1 MQSNKTLARIEA
13 LTNSFERTKH
23 LATRTEIES
32 CWREESK
39 SPNTLAKIKQD
50 IPQERTNKQKQKQ
63 LYSRLEQDTERRRQ
77 KAKQQRQQ
85 RQVIQYKDD
94 HVLIKRKPTSKRI
107 KDDHVPIKRKPTSKK
122 SQSVVQRVKILI
134 KSQGRALDGQII
146 TSTTTLFNLIDK
158 SNNGTISL
166 IELNEALHRLDVGFK
181 RERIKDLCDKIESN
195 HPNKN
200 INLQEFV
207 SIFGSSSDK
216 IHTRLHRT
224 QTVVSLRRT
233 QISNATNKTIKKLE
247 RLSSKKKM
255 RRTQSVSVNGTTSNV
270 SSFKSSPSFSFA
282 SSPSR
287 PQRPQRPQR
296 PLVNNTVT
304 TADDVHTFT
313 LNDVDGEKSSVLSP
327 PPPLPIHERL
337 YNSTTRSEAIERA
350 IQKVEQEKLSKRSFT
365 LKKIA
370 TDPNIHVRLHSQH
383 QERINYRE
391 GLAADGTFS
400 RSDDAMECTFSPKI
414 KKPSRS
420 YHRAQKKHKI
430 FKHARIIQRWYK
442 SKICLLNFHSI
453 CNAIVTIQN
462 NFRRSGNWRRY
473 CLEKL
478 KKEMAVTVLQKRR
491 RGSYVRNKILPR
503 IAQRLKHHASSMQ
516 LVIEW
521 NERKDMQQ
529 ALLKWINVT
538 LFYRNRLIR
547 LAKIIR
553 VATLCEAQWKKEF
566 VMERWKEE
574 ISNRKYQRNQ
584 MKIVIDRMTKWR
596 IEELK
601 LFFNQLI
608 QGIQIEKVLRQ
619 QKIDTM
625 ENVLIGRF
633 VWEEYYDLNYGME
646 IWKKHCGG
654 MIAVEKEKEIKV
666 EIEKERLHKEEMVR
680 LEIENKKKSIWMTI
694 HCCLMVMF
702 VVWLGVLCVNGGMD
716 GGEVLPEM

>member
-50 IPQERTNKQKQKQ
+50 IPQERTNKQKQKK

-94 HVLIKRKPTSKRI
+94 HVPIKRKPTSKR
-107 KDDHVPIKRKPTSKK
+107 T
-122 SQSVVQRVKILI
+122 QSVVQRVKILI

-224 QTVVSLRRT
+224 QTVVSLRRKEV
-233 QISNATNKTIKKLE
+233 SNATNDTIKKLK

-296 PLVNNTVT
+296 P
-304 TADDVHTFT
+304 
-313 LNDVDGEKSSVLSP
+313 
-327 PPPLPIHERL
+327 
-337 YNSTTRSEAIERA
+337 
-350 IQKVEQEKLSKRSFT
+350 
-365 LKKIA
+365 
-370 TDPNIHVRLHSQH
+370 
-383 QERINYRE
+383 
-391 GLAADGTFS
+391 
-400 RSDDAMECTFSPKI
+400 
-414 KKPSRS
+414 
-420 YHRAQKKHKI
+420 
-430 FKHARIIQRWYK
+430 
-442 SKICLLNFHSI
+442 
-453 CNAIVTIQN
+453 
-462 NFRRSGNWRRY
+462 
-473 CLEKL
+473 
-478 KKEMAVTVLQKRR
+478 
-491 RGSYVRNKILPR
+491 
-503 IAQRLKHHASSMQ
+503 
-516 LVIEW
+516 
-521 NERKDMQQ
+521 
-529 ALLKWINVT
+529 
-538 LFYRNRLIR
+538 
-547 LAKIIR
+547 
-553 VATLCEAQWKKEF
+553 
-566 VMERWKEE
+566 
-574 ISNRKYQRNQ
+574 
-584 MKIVIDRMTKWR
+584 
-596 IEELK
+596 
-601 LFFNQLI
+601 
-608 QGIQIEKVLRQ
+608 
-619 QKIDTM
+619 
-625 ENVLIGRF
+625 
-633 VWEEYYDLNYGME
+633 
-646 IWKKHCGG
+646 
-654 MIAVEKEKEIKV
+654 
-666 EIEKERLHKEEMVR
+666 
-680 LEIENKKKSIWMTI
+680 
-694 HCCLMVMF
+694 
-702 VVWLGVLCVNGGMD
+702 
-716 GGEVLPEM
+716 